1 MDAEGAMKTILV
13 PLDGSALAEQ
23 VLPSV
28 RMLAPILGAKVKLL
42 QVVLEMDPY
51 YLAMDFELSGPFASQ
66 RGQRLNPWDV
76 LRQSAENYLERH
88 AAQLRAVGVETAF
101 EVRIGAPAEIIGEV
115 AEREQATLIA
125 MATHGYSGIKR
136 WALGS
141 VADKVVH
148 ASNIPVLVVRGMEQP
163 PTGEPSLKRILV
175 PLDGSALARQ
185 ALPQAVGLAAS
196 IHAELILL
204 TVHAPPLGEALEEVS
219 SYPRSDK
226 LLAALRDRVL
236 GELSGLADEL
246 HQQQVPVTPVA
257 AEGFPAEAIIDEAT
271 RRQVDLIVMATHGYS
286 GLKRW
291 ALGSVAD
298 KVLHAAMTPLLLVR
312 AQDNA

>member
-1 MDAEGAMKTILV
+1 MQTILV
-13 PLDGSALAEQ
+13 PLDGSAPAEQ

-42 QVVLEMDPY
+42 QVVLEMDQY
-51 YLAMDFELSGPFASQ
+51 YLAMDFELSGSFASQ
-66 RGQRLNPWDV
+66 RGQRLNTWEV
-76 LRQSAENYLERH
+76 LRQSAEDYLGRH
-88 AAQLRAVGVETAF
+88 AAQLRAAGVQTTF
-101 EVRIGAPAEIIGEV
+101 EVLIGAPAETIVEV

-141 VADKVVH
+141 VTDKVVH
-148 ASNIPVLVVRGMEQP
+148 AANAPVFVVRVMEQP
-163 PTGEPSLKRILV
+163 PTGERSLKRILV

-185 ALPQAVGLAAS
+185 ALPRAAELAAS
-196 IHAELILL
+196 THAELILL
-204 TVHAPPLGEALEEVS
+204 AVHVPPLGEVLEEVS
-219 SYPRSDK
+219 SYPRSDE
-226 LLAALRDRVL
+226 LLAALRDRLL
-236 GELSGLADEL
+236 GELGSLADEL
-246 HQQQVPVTPVA
+246 REQQVLVTPVA
-257 AEGFPAEAIIDEAT
+257 AEGFPAEAIIDEAA

-298 KVLHAAMTPLLLVR
+298 KMLHASPTPLLLVR
-312 AQDNA
+312 AQDSV